1 MKKIL
6 IVEDDPIILKIYQSK
21 FKLSGFEVISA
32 TNGEEGIEKAQK
44 QRPDFIILDLMMP
57 KVSGADVL
65 KKIYEN
71 PEIENT
77 PVGILTVVP
86 IDSSNIP
93 THIVDKITFYWIK
106 DEIKPS
112 DVLEDVKEFLS

>member
-32 TNGEEGIEKAQK
+32 LDGEEGIEKAQK
-44 QRPDFIILDLMMP
+44 EHPDFIILDLMMP
-57 KVSGADVL
+57 KVSGVDVL
-65 KKIYEN
+65 KKLSEN
-71 PEIENT
+71 SDTNNI

-86 IDSSNIP
+86 PDSSNIP
-93 THIVDKITFYWIK
+93 THILDKLAFYWLK
-106 DEIKPS
+106 DEVKPS
-112 DVLEDVKEFLS
+112 DVLEDVKGFL